1 MGATDESVNAMYET
15 LIAET
20 GEVVKTSA
28 KAQINAPR
36 DSEGF
41 EDLRAMAQRK

>member
-1 MGATDESVNAMYET
+1 MGATQEVVGQLHEA

-28 KAQINAPR
+28 KAQLNAPR
-36 DSEGF
+36 DHQGF
-41 EDLRAMAQRK
+41 EDLRAMARK